1 MSNDREREISRS
13 LIIQPNTNNMKQFIL
28 LTFVLM
34 GFASVQVNAQTKTA
48 AQVNPDDAARKEI
61 RAWLD
66 RWTKAFTQM
75 DVDSILALYTDDV
88 VAYDVVPPLQYVGK
102 AEYRIDYQQFFSRY
116 ESLHVE
122 VRDLHVGAT
131 GDLGYAAGLELISGT
146 LKNGQKSNVWLR
158 FTSLFRKSDGRWL
171 DFHDH
176 VSVPADIES
185 GKAVLDL
192 KP

>member
-1 MSNDREREISRS
+1 
-13 LIIQPNTNNMKQFIL
+13 MKQFIL

-34 GFASVQVNAQTKTA
+34 GFASVPVNAQTKTA
-48 AQVNPDDAARKEI
+48 APVNPDNAATKEI

-75 DVDSILALYTDDV
+75 DVDSILVLYTDDV

-122 VRDLHVGAT
+122 VRDLHIGT
-131 GDLGYAAGLELISGT
+131 SGDLGYASGLELISGT
-146 LKNGQKSNVWLR
+146 LKNGQESNVWLR
-158 FTSLFRKSDGRWL
+158 FTSLFRKSDGHWL

-176 VSVPADIES
+176 VSVPAEIES
-185 GKAVLDL
+185 GKAMLEL

>member
-1 MSNDREREISRS
+1 
-13 LIIQPNTNNMKQFIL
+13 MKQFIS

-34 GFASVQVNAQTKTA
+34 CFASVPVDAQTKNA
-48 AQVNPDDAARKEI
+48 APVNPNNAATKEI
-61 RAWLD
+61 RDWLD

-122 VRDLHVGAT
+122 VRDLHIGT
-131 GDLGYAAGLELISGT
+131 SGDLGYASGLELITGT
-146 LKNGQKSNVWLR
+146 LKNGQKSDVWLR

-176 VSVPADIES
+176 VSVPADIAS
-185 GKAVLDL
+185 GKAMLDMQ
-192 KP
+192 P

>member
-1 MSNDREREISRS
+1 
-13 LIIQPNTNNMKQFIL
+13 
-28 LTFVLM
+28 M

-185 GKAVLDL
+185 GKAMLDL